1 MNSKTYHHKFKN
13 LELNSW
19 DSKTLI
25 LGTFNPQDGPE
36 ADFYYGRVRKSK
48 KGKNWSNKFW
58 PSLSSFVIKN
68 EIINF
73 ELLPGDIESKIK
85 LMKILSFNCL
95 DLINSIETNI
105 KEEEILG
112 NSFKDIPLMNKRNK
126 IHFNN
131 RVIIDFI
138 KKKNVEKVISSW
150 GKGSTLSP
158 EFKLNINKI
167 IEECPNTKFNLYH
180 LPPFGRPKIKNIDFG
195 EMLYN
200 ELNY

>member
-1 MNSKTYHHKFKN
+1 MNIKMYNHKFKDLKLDN
-13 LELNSW
+13 WE
-19 DSKTLI
+19 SKTLI
-25 LGTFNPQDGPE
+25 LGTFNPQNGPE
-36 ADFYYGRVRKSK
+36 ADFYYGRVRESK
-48 KGKNWSNKFW
+48 KGRSWSNKFW
-58 PSLSSFVIKN
+58 PSLYSFVLEN
-68 EIINF
+68 DIINF
-73 ELLPGDIESKIK
+73 ELVPGDIESKIK

-95 DLINSIETNI
+95 DLINTIETNI

-112 NSFKDIPLMNKRNK
+112 NSFKDIPLMKKSNK

-131 RVIIDFI
+131 RTIIDFI
-138 KKKNVEKVISSW
+138 KKKNIKKVISSW

>member
-1 MNSKTYHHKFKN
+1 MNSKTYNHKFKN

-25 LGTFNPQDGPE
+25 LGTFNPQDQDGPE

-95 DLINSIETNI
+95 DLINSIETN
-105 KEEEILG
+105 KYKILV
-112 NSFKDIPLMNKRNK
+112 LYY
-126 IHFNN
+126 
-131 RVIIDFI
+131 
-138 KKKNVEKVISSW
+138 
-150 GKGSTLSP
+150 
-158 EFKLNINKI
+158 
-167 IEECPNTKFNLYH
+167 NLYMH
-180 LPPFGRPKIKNIDFG
+180 FWFYFIVFWNSALLVENYIK
-195 EMLYN
+195 
-200 ELNY
+200 